1 MFDSKQHLANCFQ
14 LQARDPEP
22 FYNPSRLK
30 RLPYIDECA
39 VLKLHETKVEQLRRE
54 GVPFYLAQTLVLEA
68 YAHTR
73 PSLERRVAEAK
84 GL

>member
-14 LQARDPEP
+14 LQARNPEP

-30 RLPYIDECA
+30 RRPYFDECA
-39 VLKLHETKVEQLRRE
+39 VLGKHEAEVEQLRRE

-73 PSLERRVAEAK
+73 PSLEQRVKEAK
-84 GL
+84 L